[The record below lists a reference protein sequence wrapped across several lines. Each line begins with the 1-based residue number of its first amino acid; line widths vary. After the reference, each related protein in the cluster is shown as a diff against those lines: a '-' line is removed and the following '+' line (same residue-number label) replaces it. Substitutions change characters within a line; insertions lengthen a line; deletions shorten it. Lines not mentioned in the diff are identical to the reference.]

1 MDWGSFFAENG
12 AVFFWLLIAI
22 AAAVVEVYTCDLV
35 SIWFVPGALAAML
48 LSLFVHSV
56 WWQIAVFLA
65 LSVTTLVLAKTV
77 FKKHL
82 PQSKP
87 NRMNADAL
95 IGSHGIVEETVD
107 NLRETGSVKVKSLV
121 WTARSTD
128 DAVTIPAGSLVTIRE
143 IRGVKLI
150 CEPRGFAEENL
161 ETDTK

>member
-1 MDWGSFFAENG
+1 MDWGIFFAENW

-22 AAAVVEVYTCDLV
+22 AAVFVESQTCDLV
-35 SIWFVPGALAAML
+35 SIWFVPGALSAML
-48 LSLFVHSV
+48 LSLLVKSLWV
-56 WWQIAVFLA
+56 QIAVFLA
-65 LSVTTLVLAKTV
+65 LSVTILVLAKTV

-87 NRMNADAL
+87 SKMNADAL
-95 IGSHGIVEETVD
+95 IGTHAIVEETID

-128 DAVTIPAGSLVTIRE
+128 DNVVIPAGSLVTVCE

-150 CEPRGFAEENL
+150 CEPRRANEENR
-161 ETDTK
+161 

>member
-1 MDWGSFFAENG
+1 MDWGNFFVENG
-12 AVFFWLLIAI
+12 AVFFWLLVAI
-22 AAAVVEVYTCDLV
+22 TAAVVEGFTCDLV
-35 SIWFVPGALAAML
+35 SIWFVPGALSAML

-87 NRMNADAL
+87 SRMNADAL
-95 IGSHGIVEETVD
+95 IGAHGIVEEDID

-128 DAVTIPAGSLVTIRE
+128 DAVTIPAGSLVMIRE

-150 CEPRGFAEENL
+150 CEPRKAPEESR
-161 ETDTK
+161 